1 MRDDKP
7 SGLGTRVSTDEL
19 QAVPTTEL
27 QAALVAQN
35 ESGKKLGEVLVEKQI
50 VSSDKVNQ
58 ALTEQ
63 SILLGEI
70 LVDADLISPE
80 QLDQVLGEQYLKNK
94 KLGELLLEKKLVTS
108 EQLEMTLRKQYWQK
122 NGFWLIS

>member
-1 MRDDKP
+1 MLTGNFCCDD
-7 SGLGTRVSTDEL
+7 SGCYDSHYGE
-19 QAVPTTEL
+19 
-27 QAALVAQN
+27 AAGLT
-35 ESGKKLGEVLVEKQI
+35 SDFSDILLVEKQI

-63 SILLGEI
+63 NIHLGEI
-70 LVDADLISPE
+70 LVDADLISLE